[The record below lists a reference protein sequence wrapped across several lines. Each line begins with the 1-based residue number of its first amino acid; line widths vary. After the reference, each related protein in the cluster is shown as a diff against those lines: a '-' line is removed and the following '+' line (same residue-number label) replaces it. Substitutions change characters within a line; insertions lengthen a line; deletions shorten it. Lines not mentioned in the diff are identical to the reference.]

1 MTAWTPGRRERL
13 EISEVVRAEVV
24 ATTTVRGAFD
34 SRFRYLRTKSTKSL
48 PSLTKLHIYPQP
60 SVATST
66 MAPFDENTQL
76 NDQPTKIDQDHLPG
90 CPRIQLFDGK
100 KLYGYLERNLFS
112 LDLENVAD
120 YLWWMSKQDSKNI
133 SPLHRQYVKSRHII
147 VTEDPKLHLIWI
159 KNRIFI
165 KPLPEY
171 LLSYS
176 FWEHCLLQPN
186 LTSLAASEQQAR
198 IRKAALGLLR
208 TYFYLV
214 QYESDFRVAKDPS
227 LTLIPTRVT
236 WEQFCA
242 FSARFDAIRDD
253 EVTRRYSYGE
263 IRLSRL
269 NFYYKLLSRG
279 DPFHRL
285 TPQYGEYFARFYGPI
300 LFIFGFLSVILS
312 AMQVEIAVEQLD
324 STAPWQTFQRVS
336 RVFTVLCLVSVC
348 FLTIIF
354 VLLLVYKVAR
364 EWRYALA
371 DRIIHRQEIHE
382 CRWKEN
388 EVRKAEIDVKPAG
401 QQCV

>member
-1 MTAWTPGRRERL
+1 MTTF
-13 EISEVVRAEVV
+13 SEGGKGGTRQ
-24 ATTTVRGAFD
+24 
-34 SRFRYLRTKSTKSL
+34 SL
-48 PSLTKLHIYPQP
+48 PLSLNHGHEKSFFSSKTF
-60 SVATST
+60 SMATVAPC
-66 MAPFDENTQL
+66 PFDRKTQI
-76 NDQPTKIDQDHLPG
+76 NDQSTNIDEDHLPG
-90 CPRIQLFDGK
+90 CPRIKLRDSR

-120 YLWWMSKQDSKNI
+120 KLWWMSKQDSKNI
-133 SPLHRQYVKSRHII
+133 SPLHRQYVKSRRII

-159 KNRIFI
+159 KNRVFI

-171 LLSYS
+171 LLSHG
-176 FWEHCLLQPN
+176 FWEHYLLQPN
-186 LTSLAASEQQAR
+186 PTSLVASEQQAR

-227 LTLIPTRVT
+227 LSLIPARVT

-253 EVTRRYSYGE
+253 EVIARYSYGE

-279 DPFHRL
+279 DSFHRL

-324 STAPWQTFQRVS
+324 STAPWQTFQRAS

-348 FLTIIF
+348 FLTIVF
-354 VLLLVYKVAR
+354 VLLLVYKFAR

-371 DRIIHRQEIHE
+371 DRFIHRQEIHKS
-382 CRWKEN
+382 RWKES
-388 EVRKAEIDVKPAG
+388 EVQKAKIDMKPAG
-401 QQCV
+401 QHCV